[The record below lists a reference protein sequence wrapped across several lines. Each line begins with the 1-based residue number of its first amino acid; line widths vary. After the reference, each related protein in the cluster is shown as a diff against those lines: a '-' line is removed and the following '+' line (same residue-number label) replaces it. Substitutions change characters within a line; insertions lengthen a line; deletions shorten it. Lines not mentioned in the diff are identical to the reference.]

1 MRPIFARYFFAYL
14 KYRIRDCFCG
24 DIFIWLRGQKCH
36 GCYQVL
42 IRIGRLFRDCCARTK
57 FLNRRPR
64 SSHSGKYVEKIYTCQ
79 YYFLYL
85 VHVDPVVVEQ
95 ARCLTNENYREFD
108 DIDLNRAER
117 ANVSM
122 ADILHAS
129 GPIMKKNKQNITYSF

>member
-1 MRPIFARYFFAYL
+1 M
-14 KYRIRDCFCG
+14 
-24 DIFIWLRGQKCH
+24 
-36 GCYQVL
+36 
-42 IRIGRLFRDCCARTK
+42 
-57 FLNRRPR
+57 
-64 SSHSGKYVEKIYTCQ
+64 
-79 YYFLYL
+79 
-85 VHVDPVVVEQ
+85 DPVVVEQ